1 MGVEEEFHLV
11 DLKTRRLT
19 ARAPELLAKLS
30 HDYVAELQSCVV
42 EINSGVV
49 DNLDALRA
57 DLLGHRRVL
66 VEAVSACQ
74 NVPDACSKPGD
85 WPECRQPRVPCGHDY
100 PERKEYP
107 WPPT

>member
-74 NVPDACSKPGD
+74 IRARCLQQTRRLARMSAAARTLRP
-85 WPECRQPRVPCGHDY
+85 
-100 PERKEYP
+100 
-107 WPPT
+107 